1 MNATLFVTWRIRQV
15 TILAKNTK
23 VATRKVRPT
32 IKEED
37 DMVTTQSLAFCEGE
51 FVVKTL
57 EGAELEQAYRLRH
70 RVYAENLKWVPHSS
84 DQCDIDIYDSWAD
97 SVGLFQREGRLV
109 GVIRL
114 LPSVEPFMLEKEFR
128 AFLGSDFQ
136 IRKQS
141 DTNEITRLAL
151 DPSLSHLK
159 GLSARI
165 LRTLLKGLYLW
176 TVENGV
182 RYSYMVVEER
192 FLRVLHIMG
201 FPARPISSPI
211 AFPPAGARSIAAM
224 LDWDEFR
231 SENASR
237 RPAFFEWIS
246 NMADNTMHA
255 GVLDEWR
262 DRLHGVE
269 ERDLVLTGRSGP
281 GARHLEQNVLAEV

>member
-1 MNATLFVTWRIRQV
+1 MLTA
-15 TILAKNTK
+15 
-23 VATRKVRPT
+23 
-32 IKEED
+32 
-37 DMVTTQSLAFCEGE
+37 QSLAFCEGE

-57 EGAELEQAYRLRH
+57 EGAELEQSYRLRH
-70 RVYAENLKWVPHSS
+70 RVYAENLKWVPYSS

-97 SVGLFQREGRLV
+97 SVGLFHREGRLV

-176 TVENGV
+176 TVENGI

-231 SENASR
+231 AENASR

-246 NMADNTMHA
+246 NMADNSMHA
-255 GVLDEWR
+255 GALAEWR
-262 DRLHGVE
+262 DRLNGVE
-269 ERDLVLTGRSGP
+269 ERDLVLTGASEP
-281 GARHLEQNVLAEV
+281 GGRRLEQNVLAEV